1 MLKIIHSQDHQ
12 ARFAESAARFAEV
25 KAHRVQYLNK
35 EEGKTLSLDDIQDI
49 YF

>member
-1 MLKIIHSQDHQ
+1 MHSSDHQ

-25 KAHRVQYLNK
+25 KAHREQYLNK
-35 EEGKTLSLDDIQDI
+35 EEGETLSLDDIQEI